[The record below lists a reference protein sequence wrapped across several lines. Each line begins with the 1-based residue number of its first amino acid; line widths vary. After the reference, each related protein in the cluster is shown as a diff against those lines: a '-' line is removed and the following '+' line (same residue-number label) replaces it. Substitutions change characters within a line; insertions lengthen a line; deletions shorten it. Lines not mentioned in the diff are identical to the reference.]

1 MVEHQT
7 FNLGS
12 SGSSPEWHTYPT
24 IEESAGNFSPRRNN
38 DRIKLNREQTIK
50 KVQGTQ
56 TINPTTYKSIEGNS
70 SGG

>member
-24 IEESAGNFSPRRNN
+24 IEESVGNFGPRRNN
-38 DRIKLNREQTIK
+38 DRIKLDREQTIK
-50 KVQGTQ
+50 KFRVL
-56 TINPTTYKSIEGNS
+56 KL
-70 SGG
+70 

>member
-24 IEESAGNFSPRRNN
+24 IEESVGNFSSRRNN
-38 DRIKLNREQTIK
+38 DRIKLDREQTIK
-50 KVQGTQ
+50 KFRVL
-56 TINPTTYKSIEGNS
+56 KL
-70 SGG
+70 